1 MSATKVRF
9 KNSTSI
15 GLWIAVA
22 RHEVACRSACPAGI
36 PNRQFATLGWFRLLP
51 GGERDINNPTGN
63 QFIGHYAERDDG
75 AIYSGPF
82 ALEVHPFDAFFK
94 CECFP
99 VGPPFVRAGFRQ
111 RDLDASSTINYV

>member
-1 MSATKVRF
+1 MSATTVRF

-15 GLWIAVA
+15 GIWFAVA
-22 RHEVACRSACPAGI
+22 RHEVACRNSCPAV

-51 GGERDINNPTGN
+51 GGERIINNPTGS

-75 AIYSGPF
+75 AIYAGPF
-82 ALEVHPFDAFFK
+82 ALEVHPTDAWVK

-111 RDLDASSTINYV
+111 RDLDVSSTIDYI